1 MTDPAAATSR
11 SFPQLLFQPD
21 PGACQVLLVRHGQS
35 MAFVPGQPFPLVDG
49 HGDPPLTELG
59 LIQAELVGRRLAAE
73 PISAIYVSSLTRT
86 HQTAAPL
93 AARLGLTPS
102 VERDLR
108 EIYLG
113 VGEGGTF
120 RQMSADNHPAV
131 LAMRARREWG
141 EIPEAETN
149 AQLQAR
155 TVAAVERIAASHP
168 DEMVA
173 VFVHGGVIGA
183 LVAHAVGANP
193 FTFHGARHTSIS
205 HLVINQPELAGSGAG
220 AVSTEAEGRTDD
232 RWVLRSFN
240 DAGHAG
246 TLTADHQT
254 LAEDGPEA

>member
-1 MTDPAAATSR
+1 MTDPAAAPSPR

-49 HGDPPLTELG
+49 HGDPPLTDLG
-59 LIQAELVGRRLAAE
+59 LFQAELVGKRLASE
-73 PISAIYVSSLTRT
+73 PIRAIYVSSLTRT
-86 HQTAAPL
+86 QQTAAPL
-93 AARLGLTPS
+93 AARLGLVPT

-113 VGEGGTF
+113 VGEGGAF

-131 LAMRARREWG
+131 LAMRARQEWG

-155 TVAAVERIAASHP
+155 TVAAVERVAASHP

-173 VFVHGGVIGA
+173 VFCHGGVIGA

-205 HLVINQPELAGSGAG
+205 HVVINQPELATGGA
-220 AVSTEAEGRTDD
+220 AMAEAEGRTDD

-240 DAGHAG
+240 DAAHAG
-246 TLTADHQT
+246 SLTADHQT